1 MDLLFFAPMKPTA
14 IYSKNPDF
22 VQRNVAGECILV
34 PIHRVAPDRNSIFV
48 LNETGAA
55 FWNRIDGTHSVQAIS
70 DSFLNEYE
78 VTEDQLTRDLDAL
91 LADLLSVQAIEEVAV
106 TDAHAPE
113 TSTAS

>member
-1 MDLLFFAPMKPTA
+1 MLFSSPMNPAA
-14 IYSKNPDF
+14 IYSKNPNF

-34 PIHRVAPDRNSIFV
+34 PIHRVAPERNSIFV

-55 FWNRIDGTHSVQAIS
+55 LWNRIDGTHSVRAIS
-70 DSFLNEYE
+70 DAFLTEYE

-91 LADLLSVQAIEEVAV
+91 LADLLSIQAIEEVAV